1 MKSLCLEF
9 RIHRKYRINTSCWL
23 PANHWYI
30 CVFWNPIITLRPC
43 RVSCNGCSVFYCKNS
58 ERRWLTVPA
67 RKTAWFCTRSADR
80 RIALSCPSPVPQH
93 PKFICFPS
101 LRSALP
107 HFRTKFQ
114 FFCRKDLHCPAFSAI
129 IHVVA
134 DADVAQS
141 VERILGKDEVAG
153 SNPAISST
161 KYHLPL

>member
-1 MKSLCLEF
+1 MDALF
-9 RIHRKYRINTSCWL
+9 
-23 PANHWYI
+23 
-30 CVFWNPIITLRPC
+30 
-43 RVSCNGCSVFYCKNS
+43 FYCKNS

-93 PKFICFPS
+93 PKFIRFPS
-101 LRSALP
+101 LRSALL

-141 VERILGKDEVAG
+141 VERILGKDEVTSSNLVSSSKKHLKSSDFGCFSLQKCTFRCG
-153 SNPAISST
+153 SKCGST
-161 KYHLPL
+161 AWPTPWPTQRNA

>member
-1 MKSLCLEF
+1 MVNRSRAQDSLIL
-9 RIHRKYRINTSCWL
+9 H
-23 PANHWYI
+23 P
-30 CVFWNPIITLRPC
+30 
-43 RVSCNGCSVFYCKNS
+43 VSRSTYCFIMLQS
-58 ERRWLTVPA
+58 
-67 RKTAWFCTRSADR
+67 
-80 RIALSCPSPVPQH
+80 VPQH
-93 PKFICFPS
+93 PKFIRFPS
-101 LRSALP
+101 LRSALL

-161 KYHLPL
+161 KCHLPL